1 MKEKFL
7 FYLDDSFF
15 HFGIANK
22 LHEKFPEL
30 YAIIDMTFPFEK
42 FLEKQSLV
50 PFKKIFDLHKEPYN
64 FKKNPDVNY
73 LKKFEEKY
81 GINIWQNAFAD
92 GKLVNYNPFYQF
104 NHNEILC
111 IFEHECKFFE
121 NILEN
126 VKPDYMLIKTTDHHR
141 IHLLYEMC
149 KSLGISTFTL
159 SPTRIGYRMMISS
172 GFDEIENNKINSS
185 TSSSKDF
192 DVNLESYLNKFNTF
206 EQQQTRGEDK
216 HKQKSRKK
224 NLFANLDDGNF
235 YINFGRTR
243 GKIIARLLEFKILRK
258 RQRRQ
263 KFFDKFAIK
272 KLDTNTPFVYFPLHV
287 EPERTITLTQPF
299 FRDQLEII
307 TRIAK
312 TLPVNYKLYVK
323 EHPFMLKT
331 RSSIIFR
338 EISYYK
344 KIISLPNVELVHPT
358 LSPKQIYPNCSIVVT
373 ISGTSPIE
381 AAFYKKP
388 SIVFSDVSYSYLP
401 FISRI
406 RNIEEL
412 PNIIKKSLNQKFDFS
427 ELDDYVRKVHE
438 NSFEIDFT
446 GFLNSVREFYDNYLV
461 NNDNIQEKE
470 VSSFL
475 QKNESYFKKLS
486 QAYLQKINQIK
497 LDSKNQG

>member
-1 MKEKFL
+1 MKEKLL

-22 LHEKFPEL
+22 LYKKFPEL

-50 PFKKIFDLHKEPYN
+50 PFKKIFNLHKELYN

-73 LKKFEEKY
+73 LKKFEDKY
-81 GINIWQNAFAD
+81 GINIWQSAFAD
-92 GKLVNYNPFYQF
+92 GKLVNYNPYYQF
-104 NHNEILC
+104 NQNEILC
-111 IFEHECKFFE
+111 IFEHECEFFE

-126 VKPDYMLIKTTDHHR
+126 VKPNCLLTKTTDHHR
-141 IHLLYEMC
+141 IHSLYEMC
-149 KSLGISTFTL
+149 KSLKIPTLTL
-159 SPTRIGYRMMISS
+159 SPSRIGYRMMITSD
-172 GFDEIENNKINSS
+172 FDKIENDKKNPP

-192 DVNLESYLNKFNTF
+192 DMNIDSYFKKFNTF
-206 EQQQTRGEDK
+206 EQQQTRGESK
-216 HKQKSRKK
+216 SEQKSRKK

-235 YINFGRTR
+235 YNNFGRTR
-243 GKIIARLLEFKILRK
+243 GKILARLLKFKILRK
-258 RQRRQ
+258 RHSRQ

-272 KLDTNTPFVYFPLHV
+272 KFDTNTPFVYFPLHV

-307 TRIAK
+307 THIAK
-312 TLPVNYKLYVK
+312 TLPINYKLYVK

-331 RSSIIFR
+331 RSSLIFR

-344 KIISLPNVELVHPT
+344 KIISLPNVELIHPT
-358 LSPKQIYPNCSIVVT
+358 LNPDEIYPNCSFVVT

-381 AAFYKKP
+381 AAFYEKP

-401 FISRI
+401 FISRV
-406 RNIEEL
+406 RNIQEL
-412 PNIIKKSLNQKFDFS
+412 PNIIKKNLNQKFDFS
-427 ELDDYVRKVHE
+427 ELGDYVKKVHD

-446 GFLNSVREFYDNYLV
+446 SFLNSLRDFYDNYLV

-475 QKNESYFKKLS
+475 QKNESHFKKLA
-486 QAYLQKINQIK
+486 QAYLQKISQIK
-497 LDSKNQG
+497 LDNTN

>member
-1 MKEKFL
+1 MKEKLL

-22 LHEKFPEL
+22 LYEKFPEL

-42 FLEKQSLV
+42 FLAKQRLV
-50 PFKKIFDLHKEPYN
+50 PFKKIFNLHKEPYN
-64 FKKNPDVNY
+64 LKKNPDINY
-73 LKKFEEKY
+73 LNKFEEKY

-92 GKLVNYNPFYQF
+92 GKLVNYNPYYQF
-104 NHNEILC
+104 NQNEILC

-126 VKPDYMLIKTTDHHR
+126 IKPDCLLIKTTDHHR

-149 KSLGISTFTL
+149 KSLGISTLTL

-192 DVNLESYLNKFNTF
+192 DMNLESYFNKFNTF
-206 EQQQTRGEDK
+206 KQQQTRGEDK
-216 HKQKSRKK
+216 YEQKSRKK
-224 NLFANLDDGNF
+224 NIFANLDDGNF

-243 GKIIARLLEFKILRK
+243 GKIISRLLKFKILRK

-272 KLDTNTPFVYFPLHV
+272 KLDTNIPFVYFPLHV

-299 FRDQLEII
+299 FTNQLEII
-307 TRIAK
+307 THIAK
-312 TLPVNYKLYVK
+312 TIPIDHKLYVR

-331 RSSIIFR
+331 RSSLLFR

-344 KIISLPNVELVHPT
+344 KIISLPNVEIIHPT
-358 LSPKQIYPNCSIVVT
+358 LSPDQIYPNCSLVVT
-373 ISGTSPIE
+373 ISGTSPVE

-401 FISRI
+401 FVTRV

-412 PNIIKKSLNQKFDFS
+412 PNIIKKIFSQKFDFS
-427 ELDDYVRKVHE
+427 ELGDYVRKVHE

-446 GFLNSVREFYDNYLV
+446 SFLNSLRGFYDNYLV

-470 VSSFL
+470 VNSFL
-475 QKNESYFKKLS
+475 QENESYFKKLS
-486 QAYLQKINQIK
+486 QAYLQKIK
-497 LDSKNQG
+497 